1 MHWEKLSTN
10 QIVFYSVRIR
20 RPNTLCFHRLIGEIA
35 IRKDVP
41 IKFFQKKRFY
51 GSLLKLKENFFFY
64 KNKMILARR
73 ALNFFSI

>member
-41 IKFFQKKRFY
+41 IKFFPKKAFLWQFVKTKRKFLFLQK
-51 GSLLKLKENFFFY
+51 
-64 KNKMILARR
+64 
-73 ALNFFSI
+73 